1 MGLAAS
7 QARLLFI
14 TSRQN
19 DVSAQMQRVSNQ
31 NLVLARDEEE
41 VSTKYNQMLAA
52 AENTA
57 NTTKLVDTS
66 SSVPTN
72 LAYNYMMGG
81 ADMNNCSSPYLVR
94 KGNQVV
100 LDSTLASKLTKLGA
114 ESGDAAAFKTAYP
127 DVKSFLTAVADADV
141 AAAYKGDNTRKN
153 QFSISD
159 MLGLGLPSGKRNEA
173 YSQFYYANGTSNS
186 NSQTS
191 ENFDGFARSFDKVQ
205 TDANGNITVWRY
217 KGTADTWQ
225 EDARLVDLGKQSG
238 VTISD
243 LYNCA
248 ETKDGMIYL
257 GSAYG
262 KRKDGEETQ
271 NGPVEASE
279 KAAVA
284 ALEKLATGLGDQLVK
299 KLVEMGLD
307 QTKVTSVV
315 ASANKELLASYG
327 KVADSNDFWTK
338 KATEPQDNNWVAWNE
353 GAIGSCMNFAYGA
366 HTIVA
371 MYASKNDDWSFC
383 VNAGNYAKDL
393 VDKVMSSL
401 GTAESTSSVGKVSTT
416 VQYTIK
422 TAYFPTSGTP
432 ANTGSNDNEKKANY
446 FAKIYEAL
454 CSGGWYVDSDANNMS
469 KLQEKIKNGTYTI
482 NGQIAS
488 NSSNISEV
496 SSSKTYTK
504 EEAERYFDTEMR
516 KINRK
521 EKQLDQQMTKLQ
533 TEYSALTNDYNSVK
547 SLLDANIQRSFTYCG
562 NG

>member
-31 NLVLARDEEE
+31 NMILARDEDE
-41 VSTKYNQMLAA
+41 VSTKYNQMLAS

-57 NTTKLVDTS
+57 NTTELVDTS
-66 SSVPTN
+66 SRVPTN

-81 ADMNNCSSPYLVR
+81 ADMDNCSSPYLVR

-141 AAAYKGDNTRKN
+141 AAAYKGNNSSSPRKN

-159 MLGLGLPSGKRNEA
+159 MLGSGERNKA
-173 YSQFYYANGTSNS
+173 YSQFYYANGTIDS
-186 NSQTS
+186 NSQRS
-191 ENFDGFARSFDKVQ
+191 GKFDEFARSFDRVQ

-217 KGTADTWQ
+217 KGTTNSWQ
-225 EDARLVDLGKQSG
+225 NDAQLVDIGKQSG

-257 GSAYG
+257 GSAEG
-262 KRKDGEETQ
+262 KRNDGEEKK

-284 ALEKLATGLGDQLVK
+284 ELEKLATGLGDQLIK

-307 QTKVTSVV
+307 QAKVTSVV

-327 KVADSNDFWTK
+327 KVADSDDFWTK
-338 KATEPQDNNWVAWNE
+338 KATVPQDNNWVDYNE
-353 GAIGSCMNFAYGA
+353 GAMGSCMNFAYGA

-371 MYASKNDDWSFC
+371 MYGAKNDDWVFC

-416 VQYTIK
+416 AQYTIK
-422 TAYFPTSGTP
+422 TAYFPTSKTP
-432 ANTGSNDNEKKANY
+432 ANTGTNDNEKKANY

-482 NGQIAS
+482 NGRIAS

-504 EEAERYFDTEMR
+504 EEAEAYWKTEMQ
-516 KINRK
+516 KIQRK
-521 EKQLDQQMTKLQ
+521 EKILDTQLTKLQ
-533 TEYSALTNDYNSVK
+533 TEYSSLTNDFNSVK
-547 SLLDANIQRSFTYCG
+547 SILDANVQRSFQYCQ